1 MAAIG
6 RRWHDQEALNPKDDV
21 IRLRRRFTVDFPTE
35 GPFVGAGAPQP
46 DAMAFV
52 GWDQNKL
59 FPAYRAVETTDAAV
73 DIPFTPTVRF
83 PPASYAGPDYYVD
96 QFTDAKI
103 KEAWGTCRSDP
114 ACLVRV
120 LDGMSMLD
128 VPHQFR
134 MTESVDAQGRID
146 PPWRSGSEVGAQA
159 RLFRPGAPSRA
170 DRRTR

>member
-1 MAAIG
+1 MN
-6 RRWHDQEALNPKDDV
+6 QEALHPKDDV

-59 FPAYRAVETTDAAV
+59 FPAYRVVEATDAAV

-114 ACLVRV
+114 ASLVRV
-120 LDGMSMLD
+120 LDGMSML
-128 VPHQFR
+128 VPI
-134 MTESVDAQGRID
+134 SSA
-146 PPWRSGSEVGAQA
+146 
-159 RLFRPGAPSRA
+159 
-170 DRRTR
+170 